1 MNQEIQEKIVR
12 LRHELHAH
20 PELSME
26 ERETK
31 KRLMDFLSEH
41 TSLKIEDRG
50 RFFYAVYEG
59 RKDGTGHSG
68 HGEPIAFRADMD
80 ALPMEEKAGLPYGS
94 QNPGVCHKCGHD
106 GHSAALCGL
115 ALEVDRLGAERPVYF
130 IFQHGEEIGGGGE
143 ECSRLLTE
151 KGIRQVFAFHNMS
164 GYPEKTVVVKSG
176 IIQCTSKGLTVEME
190 GTPAHASQPEDG
202 KNPAAALSRLALE
215 VEALAGSNQK
225 WPEFDG
231 FLLATIVE
239 LSVGSRNF
247 GIAASRGSLSVTLRA
262 DYERDLERLDE
273 MIREQ
278 AQKLALEYGLSVS
291 FHEQDFFPETVND
304 EEAAGRVR
312 KAAAALG
319 LPVTGLP
326 RPFRGSEDFGYYLKR
341 CPGAIF
347 YIGNGTDYPQLHT
360 MDYDFNDQILET
372 AVDLFLELLRV

>member
-1 MNQEIQEKIVR
+1 MNQEILEKIVR

-41 TSLKIEDRG
+41 TSLKVEDRG

-59 RKDGTGHSG
+59 RKDGAGHSG
-68 HGEPIAFRADMD
+68 NGEPIAFRADMD
-80 ALPMEEKAGLPYGS
+80 ALPMEEKKGLPYGS

-115 ALEVDRLGAERPVYF
+115 ALEVDRLGADRPVYF

-143 ECSRLLTE
+143 GCSRLLTE

-164 GYPEKTVVVKSG
+164 GYPEKTVVIKSG
-176 IIQCTSKGLTVEME
+176 IIQCTSKGLTAAME

-215 VEALAGSNQK
+215 VEELAGSNQK
-225 WPEFDG
+225 RPESDG

-262 DYERDLERLDE
+262 DYERDLERLEE
-273 MIREQ
+273 MIRER

-312 KAAAALG
+312 EAAAALG
-319 LPVTGLP
+319 LPVTELS
-326 RPFRGSEDFGYYLKR
+326 RPFRGSEDFGYYLKK

-347 YIGNGTDYPQLHT
+347 YIGNGIDYPQIHT
-360 MDYDFNDQILET
+360 MDYDFNDRILET
-372 AVDLFLELLRV
+372 AVDLFLELLQV